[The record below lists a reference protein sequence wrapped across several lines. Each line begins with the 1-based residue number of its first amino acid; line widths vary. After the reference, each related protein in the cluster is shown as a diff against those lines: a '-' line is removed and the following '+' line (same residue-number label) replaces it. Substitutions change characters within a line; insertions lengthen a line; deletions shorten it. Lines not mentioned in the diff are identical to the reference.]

1 MKLITTTIVAALLV
15 GCTTMLP
22 SDLTLYDAAQK
33 GDVEAVKQYLSA
45 GADVNVGVRTGSGLW
60 IGGTTTPLHAATYS
74 NRKEITEL
82 LIAKGADVNVFESK
96 GLAPLDV
103 AIRRKYPETA
113 DLLRKHGGKKGKEL
127 KTLGNHLFDTLK
139 ELHKPPSRPIF

>member
-1 MKLITTTIVAALLV
+1 MKLITTTIVAVLLV

-22 SDLTLYDAAQK
+22 SDIALYDAVQK
-33 GDVEAVKQYLSA
+33 GDIEAVKQHLSA
-45 GADVNVGVRTGSGLW
+45 GADVNVRVRTGSGLW

-82 LIAKGADVNVFESK
+82 LIAKGADVNAFASN
-96 GLAPLDV
+96 GLTPLDV
-103 AIRRKYPETA
+103 VIRRKHPETA